1 MLTIIFAVQ
10 KLVNNIIFRMN
21 RMMPLTRNRLSD
33 AFTTLFSQHA
43 SAGPN
48 RPAKYILNYIH
59 LDCPTQTHAAHTSN
73 ER

>member
-1 MLTIIFAVQ
+1 
-10 KLVNNIIFRMN
+10 MN

-48 RPAKYILNYIH
+48 RPAKYILTYIH